1 MKVILL
7 QDVKSVGRKGE
18 IHEVSDAFARNVLI
32 KKNQAKEATDRNLND
47 LKLQKANDA
56 KVAAQVLAEAKELGK
71 KLESATI
78 HLQVKVGESGKVF
91 GSLSTKEIA
100 EAIHS
105 QLGLEIDKKKVVLSS
120 PIKEVGKN
128 TIPIKLHKDVTAKLN
143 IEVEGV

>member
-7 QDVKSVGRKGE
+7 QDVKSVGKKGE

-71 KLESATI
+71 KLESSTI
-78 HLQVKVGESGKVF
+78 RLQVKVGEGGKVF

-100 EAIHS
+100 EAIQK
-105 QLGLEIDKKKVVLSS
+105 QLGLTIDKKKVVLSS